1 MVLINTGKIQGVN
14 MQFKPGESGN
24 PEGRPKG
31 ALNKRTQLARLLES
45 RAEELVNRMVELALR
60 GDSNALRLCIERL
73 IPKVSSGTINASL
86 PELDSNKAG
95 SSIEIIAEVVRQV
108 LNGEITP
115 EQGKAVMSLVEEYRK
130 RLESRKTSFVFDPDS
145 F

>member
-1 MVLINTGKIQGVN
+1 

-31 ALNKRTQLARLLES
+31 SLNKRTQLVRLLEP
-45 RAEELVNRMVELALR
+45 RAEELVNKMVELALG

-73 IPKVSSGTINASL
+73 IPKVNSGAINASM
-86 PELDSNKAG
+86 PELDINKAG
-95 SSIEIIAEVVRQV
+95 SSIEIITEVMRQM
-108 LNGEITP
+108 LNGDITP
-115 EQGKAVMSLVEEYRK
+115 EQGKAVINLIEDFRGMLDSRNSPF
-130 RLESRKTSFVFDPDS
+130 RLEPDL

>member
-1 MVLINTGKIQGVN
+1 

-31 ALNKRTQLARLLES
+31 SLNRRTQLVRLLEP
-45 RAEELVNRMVELALR
+45 RAEELVNKMVELALG

-73 IPKVSSGTINASL
+73 IPKASSGAMSTTL
-86 PELDSNKAG
+86 PELDINKVG
-95 SSIEIIAEVVRQV
+95 LSIEIITEVMRQV
-108 LNGEITP
+108 LNGEITL
-115 EQGKAVMSLVEEYRK
+115 EQGKAAISLIEDYRGM
-130 RLESRKTSFVFDPDS
+130 LENRKTSFLFDVDS

>member
-1 MVLINTGKIQGVN
+1 

-31 ALNKRTQLARLLES
+31 SLNKRTQLVRLLEP
-45 RAEELVNRMVELALR
+45 RAEELVNKMVELALG

-73 IPKVSSGTINASL
+73 IPKASSSPIIAAL
-86 PELDSNKAG
+86 PDLDINKAG
-95 SSIEIIAEVVRQV
+95 SSIEIITEVMKQM
-108 LNGEITP
+108 LAGEVSP
-115 EQGKAVMSLVEEYRK
+115 DQGKAIISLIEDYR
-130 RLESRKTSFVFDPDS
+130 RMLDSRKSSFFLEPDA